1 MVVVAVKAAFCS
13 GLELNFGL
21 RLAFFG
27 DDVHQAAGAA
37 AAVEG
42 RGAGDH
48 FDTVNVE
55 RIDGVELAA
64 VAAGGVQAHAV
75 HHHHHRAAAQV
86 NTVVGTPLAADVH
99 ARDQL
104 RQDFFNLLSALN
116 LLLNFRPFNNPR
128 GLRHLGHAAVCTA
141 GGDHDIFFLLF
152 FRPRR
157 GRKHCK
163 QARI

>member
-1 MVVVAVKAAFCS
+1 MAVKPALCP

-37 AAVEG
+37 AAVERG
-42 RGAGDH
+42 GAGDH

-55 RIDGVELAA
+55 RIDRVQLAA
-64 VAAGGVQAHAV
+64 VAAGRVQANAV
-75 HHHHHRAAAQV
+75 HHHHHGAAAQV
-86 NTVVGTPLAADVH
+86 HAVVGTALAADVH
-99 ARDQL
+99 TWDQL
-104 RQDFFNLLSALN
+104 CQHFFNLFPALN
-116 LLLNFRPFNNPR
+116 LLLNFSPFNDPG
-128 GLRHLGHAAVCTA
+128 GLHHLRHAAVRAA